1 MNLKLLRKRAG
12 LTQKELSEL
21 SELSGIGRPLIAR
34 YEVGTRMPRI
44 DKAVRLAKV
53 LDVSLDE
60 LIGDD
65 LPTR

>member
-12 LTQKELSEL
+12 LTQKEL